1 MERIIMICSNCKSEL
16 GYVEVEN
23 VKNSDYSKYICG
35 VCNNNLVPDLSSP
48 IEDILEY
55 VEEDT
60 TSDIKETPM
69 GDEIVTS

>member
-1 MERIIMICSNCKSEL
+1 MICSNCKSEL

-48 IEDILEY
+48 IEDIPKELP
-55 VEEDT
+55 EELPIDSKLT
-60 TSDIKETPM
+60 D
-69 GDEIVTS
+69 